1 MIENNELQTKNT
13 NKILI
18 IIPIIILFI
27 AISFS
32 LWKVYSNKEAK
43 SNNDNLENITDDDST
58 KEDNIITD
66 KDTNPDDG
74 ISSFDKS
81 YSLSEIEESYSII
94 DSLLIKFIG
103 SPISEVEDKY
113 KYVAEI
119 TLNDKKI
126 NTGLFEDTNEKV
138 IYSKDFAAQFNVKK
152 INNLYV
158 LQSIIGAQ
166 FGGTYFVVL
175 NQNGDVLLKGSNVR
189 TDFTLKND
197 EKYLTVTSYSDSPSM
212 TDIGTEERYLIEE
225 NSITLKK

>member
-18 IIPIIILFI
+18 IISIIILFI

-43 SNNDNLENITDDDST
+43 SNNDNLENITDDNST

-81 YSLSEIEESYSII
+81 YRLSEIEESYSII

-158 LQSIIGAQ
+158 LQSIIGSQ

-189 TDFTLKND
+189 TDFTLEND
-197 EKYLTVTSYSDSPSM
+197 EKYLTVTSYSDSPST

>member
-1 MIENNELQTKNT
+1 MRGILQEVVK
-13 NKILI
+13 L
-18 IIPIIILFI
+18 P
-27 AISFS
+27 
-32 LWKVYSNKEAK
+32 
-43 SNNDNLENITDDDST
+43 
-58 KEDNIITD
+58 
-66 KDTNPDDG
+66 
-74 ISSFDKS
+74 
-81 YSLSEIEESYSII
+81 
-94 DSLLIKFIG
+94 LLKFIG

-158 LQSIIGAQ
+158 LQSIIGSQ

-189 TDFTLKND
+189 TDFTLEND

-212 TDIGTEERYLIEE
+212 TDIGTDERYLIEE

>member
-18 IIPIIILFI
+18 IISIIILFI

-43 SNNDNLENITDDDST
+43 SNNDNLENITDDNST

-81 YSLSEIEESYSII
+81 YRLSEIEESYSII

-158 LQSIIGAQ
+158 LQSIIGSQ

-189 TDFTLKND
+189 TDFTLEND

>member
-18 IIPIIILFI
+18 IISIIILFI

-58 KEDNIITD
+58 KEYNIITD
-66 KDTNPDDG
+66 KDTKPDDG

-158 LQSIIGAQ
+158 LQSIIGSQ

-189 TDFTLKND
+189 TDFTLEND